1 MIHSNIY
8 QREVSDFRIKEDKKD
23 VAPIAT
29 VKCEKCPIAF
39 DNALMLKAHVATVH
53 YNPIHKCEKCDFSS
67 TMKSRVEAHFEE
79 VHKRP
84 WIIPNGEEEE
94 EKTGKSNSDTDS
106 ADETPSK
113 QDDNPDEPEPMDDT
127 PAPEAVQKQESANDE
142 MEAPRYEPCPCL
154 VGQGQ

>member
-23 VAPIAT
+23 VAPIEA

-127 PAPEAVQKQESANDE
+127 PAPAAVQKRESANDE
-142 MEAPRYEPCPCL
+142 MEAPRYEPCSSL
-154 VGQGQ
+154 VGHG

>member
-8 QREVSDFRIKEDKKD
+8 LREVSHFRIKEDKKD

-67 TMKSRVEAHFEE
+67 TMRSRVEAHFEE

-127 PAPEAVQKQESANDE
+127 PAPDAVQKQKSVDDE
-142 MEAPRYEPCPCL
+142 MEAPRYESCSSL
-154 VGQGQ
+154 TGHV